1 MGQWNSM
8 QGSRLLGN
16 SGSSN
21 ANTKLQSG
29 QPPGRGLRSAH
40 DLAAAVSS
48 HSLTFLAEPQAFGPL
63 PL

>member
-8 QGSRLLGN
+8 QGSRLLRN
-16 SGSSN
+16 SVSSN

-48 HSLTFLAEPQAFGPL
+48 HSLAFLAEPQAFGPL